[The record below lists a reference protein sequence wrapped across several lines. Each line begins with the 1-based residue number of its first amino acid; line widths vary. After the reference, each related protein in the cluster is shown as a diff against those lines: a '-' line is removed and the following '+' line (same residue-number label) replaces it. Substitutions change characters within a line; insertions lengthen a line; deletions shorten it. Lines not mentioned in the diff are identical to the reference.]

1 MVPSHSLLFEFCLL
15 RGLVE
20 VVDRRTAKLKQ
31 LRLST
36 DRKRY
41 KFIRGAFFS
50 LAIKKAR
57 KVGGGYEEIRVAI
70 DGRTRLESEMRVEF
84 GREKKFVGTWRGCDW
99 KFSFFFYFAESVQF
113 KEGEASKDE
122 FERFRGFFLRERR
135 GGNYDWF
142 NLKFKRRGQEKGVI
156 KCRYNSM

>member
-84 GREKKFVGTWRGCDW
+84 GERKNLWGREGAIGNFLS
-99 KFSFFFYFAESVQF
+99 SFISPNRYSV
-113 KEGEASKDE
+113 
-122 FERFRGFFLRERR
+122 
-135 GGNYDWF
+135 
-142 NLKFKRRGQEKGVI
+142 
-156 KCRYNSM
+156 

>member
-84 GREKKFVGTWRGCDW
+84 GREKKFVGTWRGWCDW
-99 KFSFFFYFAESVQF
+99 KFSFFFYFAESVQRLKRGRHRRTNSRDFEDFFTREKRWKLRLVQF
-113 KEGEASKDE
+113 KISQKRTG
-122 FERFRGFFLRERR
+122 ERR
-135 GGNYDWF
+135 NKMS
-142 NLKFKRRGQEKGVI
+142 L
-156 KCRYNSM
+156 